1 MSQMTYRKINF
12 PKIDWN
18 EDPEKVSTPEL
29 SRDIYKDLREDLDTI
44 TNKGAINPHEIQDG
58 LRSINFH
65 KEHPDI
71 YKIIEEMCLEYDLKG
86 RDMTTDQILKYI
98 VSNLSD
104 NKTRKGLNA
113 VFDSIKDR
121 RTGEI
126 TPKELAYISEESEQP
141 MNEKDFQ
148 FILKYISGPN
158 SSSININQ
166 DEFYYIMT
174 KKPEE
179 ALKITMA
186 TKSSNKK

>member
-1 MSQMTYRKINF
+1 MSTYRKINF

-18 EDPEKVSTPEL
+18 ETPENEPLPEL
-29 SRDIYKDLREDLDTI
+29 SDDIYRRLKEDLDTI
-44 TNKGAINPHEIQDG
+44 TNKTAINPHEIQDG

-65 KEHPDI
+65 KEQPDI

-104 NKTRKGLNA
+104 NKSRKGLNV
-113 VFDSIKDR
+113 VFDSIKDKK
-121 RTGEI
+121 TGEI
-126 TPKELAYISEESEQP
+126 TSRELAKLSEEIEQP
-141 MNEKDFQ
+141 MSERDFQ
-148 FILKYISGPN
+148 FILKYISGPT
-158 SSSININQ
+158 SSYNINQ

-186 TKSSNKK
+186 TKSSKNH

>member
-1 MSQMTYRKINF
+1 MSSVGYRKINF

-18 EDPEKVSTPEL
+18 ERDEDLEPEL
-29 SRDIYKDLREDLDTI
+29 SEEITQNLIEDLDTI
-44 TNKGAINPHEIQDG
+44 TNRKSVNPHEIKEG

-65 KEHPDI
+65 KDQPDL

-86 RDMTTDQILKYI
+86 KDMNTDQILKYI
-98 VSNLSD
+98 TTNLAD

-126 TPKELAYISEESEQP
+126 TPKELAKISEEIGEPLS
-141 MNEKDFQ
+141 NEDFTY
-148 FILKYISGPN
+148 ILQTISGPT
-158 SSSININQ
+158 SSININQ

-186 TKSSNKK
+186 TKSGAKK

>member
-1 MSQMTYRKINF
+1 MSSVGYRKINF

-18 EDPEKVSTPEL
+18 ERDEDLEPEL
-29 SRDIYKDLREDLDTI
+29 SEEITQNLIEDLDTI
-44 TNKGAINPHEIQDG
+44 TNRKSVNPHEIKEG

-65 KEHPDI
+65 KDQPDL

-86 RDMTTDQILKYI
+86 KDMNTDQILKYI
-98 VSNLSD
+98 TTNLAD

-126 TPKELAYISEESEQP
+126 TPKELAQISEEIGEPLS
-141 MNEKDFQ
+141 NEDFTY
-148 FILKYISGPN
+148 ILQTISGPT
-158 SSSININQ
+158 SSININQ

-186 TKSSNKK
+186 TKSSKNY